1 MKFITLESPAGR
13 RVVPATSISGIIL
26 DPAGHH
32 ANVLGQKGDVLG
44 WVWAEEALALAE
56 DATIV
61 PAAPGWLLVT
71 AYDADEGTALQP
83 EPVIAWRIDR
93 SASAG
98 GVVPV
103 TPSWETNGAVHDGEP
118 YVVVPPEGVPMDNH
132 CTLLSGRSDE
142 ALREHLARLRR
153 GRAAAAR
160 VEPAKLKLL
169 RAA

>member
-13 RVVPATSISGIIL
+13 RVVPATSIGSIVL
-26 DPAGHH
+26 DRDGRH

-56 DATIV
+56 DVTIV
-61 PAAPGWLLVT
+61 PAAPGWLLIT
-71 AYDADEGTALQP
+71 AYDANEGTALQP

-103 TPSWETNGAVHDGEP
+103 TASWETNGAVHDGEP
-118 YVVVPPEGVPMDNH
+118 YVVVPPEGVPTDNH
-132 CTLLSGRSDE
+132 CTLLGGRSDE
-142 ALREHLARLRR
+142 ALRQHLARLRR
-153 GRAAAAR
+153 GRAAAQA
-160 VEPAKLKLL
+160 PPLAKLELK